1 MDSNSVLQEIQKKN
15 RFVFKKLFNELYQDM
30 VSYAM
35 GYLFDKGSSED
46 IVQDIF
52 VYLWEKSETINI
64 ESSLKGYLF
73 IMVRNRCLNHLK
85 SIKITDN
92 TNVLALHTILD
103 EAYDLE
109 VFSAE
114 DKSIIYNQVLK
125 IIETLP
131 GKMKQ
136 IVKLRF
142 IDNYKYAEIADE
154 IGVSVNTVK
163 TQLKRAK
170 VKITHSLGAVIVLLL
185 TNQ

>member
-1 MDSNSVLQEIQKKN
+1 
-15 RFVFKKLFNELYQDM
+15 M

-35 GYLFDKGSSED
+35 GYLFDKGNSED

-52 VYLWEKSETINI
+52 VYLWERSESINI

-73 IMVRNRCLNHLK
+73 VMVRNKCLNHLK
-85 SIKITDN
+85 SIKITDHA
-92 TNVLALHTILD
+92 NVLAMGTILD

-109 VFSAE
+109 GFSAE

-154 IGVSVNTVK
+154 TGVSVNTVK

-170 VKITHSLGAVIVLLL
+170 EKITHSLVSVVVLLL
-185 TNQ
+185 SSQ